1 MIYDLPA
8 GVRTSRGGR
17 KKEMKAKRNS
27 RAAGGVRYGPE
38 MRILVAGGGIAGLT
52 LCGLLER
59 RGFSPVLAERAPGF
73 GSVGYVIVV
82 WPSGSRILKGLGLYE
97 KLRAASREFTC
108 YNISNSD
115 GETIN
120 RYSID
125 PVVEK
130 YGPIMS
136 VYRPDLISILKEA
149 VNPDSVRLGAEIVS
163 LERDEGG
170 VTAVFGDGTRETY
183 DLVVGCDGIRSA
195 VRRAA
200 FGEVPL
206 SYSGMSGWGFWVRPD
221 LCGTDGIVEY
231 WGKGKFLGIWPTRG
245 RLAVF
250 TSVRAPAGGRD
261 RVDARVENIRRAFAG
276 FGGVVPD
283 ILRGLGDPR
292 DIYYDE
298 YSDLRMKRWSR
309 GGVVL
314 VGDSAHAVLPSAG
327 TGASMAMESAA
338 VLAEELCRTDS
349 GHLASALELYE
360 SRRRSRVE
368 KVQNQSRLMG
378 KFMCTESETLSVLR
392 NCAMR
397 ICSGKR
403 LFRYWDD
410 MLRDPI

>member
-1 MIYDLPA
+1 
-8 GVRTSRGGR
+8 
-17 KKEMKAKRNS
+17 MKNGSGPSAPR
-27 RAAGGVRYGPE
+27 GVRYGPD
-38 MRILVAGGGIAGLT
+38 MKILIAGGGVAGLT

-97 KLRAASREFTC
+97 KLRDAGRCFTS
-108 YNISNSD
+108 YNISNSA
-115 GETIN
+115 GEIIN
-120 RYSID
+120 RCSVD

-130 YGPIMS
+130 YGPIIS
-136 VYRPDLISILKEA
+136 VYRPDLINILREA
-149 VNPDSVRLGAEIVS
+149 VSPGSIRMDARVVS
-163 LERDEGG
+163 IAQDDDG
-170 VTAVFGDGTRETY
+170 VTAVFGDGTREEY

-195 VRRAA
+195 VRGAT

-206 SYSGMSGWGFWVRPD
+206 AYSGMSGWGFWVSPD
-221 LCGTDGIVEY
+221 ICGTDDGIAEY
-231 WGKGKFLGIWPTRG
+231 WGRGRFLGIWPTRG

-250 TSVRAPAGGRD
+250 TSVRTAPGARD
-261 RVDARVENIRRAFAG
+261 RVDARAENIRRAFAG

-292 DIYYDE
+292 DIHYDE

-309 GGVVL
+309 GRVVL

-349 GHLASALELYE
+349 AHLASALERYE

-368 KVQNQSRLMG
+368 KVQNQSRLVG
-378 KFMCTESETLSVLR
+378 KFMYTESGALSALR
-392 NCAMR
+392 DGAMK
-397 ICSGKR
+397 IFSGER
-403 LFRYWDD
+403 FFFRYWDD
-410 MLRDPI
+410 MLKGPI

>member
-1 MIYDLPA
+1 
-8 GVRTSRGGR
+8 
-17 KKEMKAKRNS
+17 MKNGSGPSAPR
-27 RAAGGVRYGPE
+27 GVRYGPD
-38 MRILVAGGGIAGLT
+38 MKILIAGGGVAGLT

-73 GSVGYVIVV
+73 ASVGYVIVV

-97 KLRAASREFTC
+97 KLRDAGRCFRS
-108 YNISNSD
+108 YNISNSA
-115 GETIN
+115 GEIIN
-120 RYSID
+120 RCSVD

-130 YGPIMS
+130 YGPVIS
-136 VYRPDLISILKEA
+136 VYRPDLINILKEA
-149 VNPDSVRLGAEIVS
+149 VSPGSIRMDARVVS
-163 LERDEGG
+163 ISQDEGG
-170 VTAVFGDGTRETY
+170 VEAVFGDGTREEY

-195 VRRAA
+195 VRGAA

-206 SYSGMSGWGFWVRPD
+206 AYSGMSGWGFWVSPD
-221 LCGTDGIVEY
+221 ICGTDDGIAEY
-231 WGKGKFLGIWPTRG
+231 WGRGRFLGIWPTRG

-250 TSVRAPAGGRD
+250 TSVRTARGARD
-261 RVDARVENIRRAFAG
+261 RVDARAENIRRAFAG

-292 DIYYDE
+292 DIHYDE

-309 GGVVL
+309 GRVVL

-349 GHLASALELYE
+349 AHLASALERYE

-368 KVQNQSRLMG
+368 KVQNQSRLVG
-378 KFMCTESETLSVLR
+378 KFMYTESGALSALR
-392 NCAMR
+392 DRAMK
-397 ICSGKR
+397 IFSGER
-403 LFRYWDD
+403 FFFRYWDD
-410 MLRDPI
+410 MLRGPI

>member
-1 MIYDLPA
+1 
-8 GVRTSRGGR
+8 
-17 KKEMKAKRNS
+17 MKS
-27 RAAGGVRYGPE
+27 GSGVRYGPD
-38 MRILVAGGGIAGLT
+38 MKILIAGGGVAGLT

-59 RGFSPVLAERAPGF
+59 RGFSPVLAESAPGF

-97 KLRAASREFTC
+97 RLRDAARCFTS
-108 YNISNSD
+108 YDISNSA

-125 PVVEK
+125 PLVEK

-136 VYRPDLISILKEA
+136 VYRPDLIDVLKE
-149 VNPDSVRLGAEIVS
+149 SVSPGSIRMDARVVS
-163 LERDEGG
+163 IAQDEDG
-170 VTAVFGDGTRETY
+170 VEAVFGDGTGERY

-195 VRRAA
+195 VRGAA

-206 SYSGMSGWGFWVRPD
+206 AYSGMSGWGFWVSPD
-221 LCGTDGIVEY
+221 ICGTDGIAEY
-231 WGKGKFLGIWPTRG
+231 WGRGRFLGIWPTRG

-250 TSVRAPAGGRD
+250 TSVRTAPGARD
-261 RVDARVENIRRAFAG
+261 RVDARAENIRRAFAG

-292 DIYYDE
+292 DIHYDE

-309 GGVVL
+309 GRVVL

-338 VLAEELCRTDS
+338 VLAEELCGTDS
-349 GHLASALELYE
+349 AHLSSALERYE

-368 KVQNQSRLMG
+368 KVQNQSRLVG
-378 KFMCTESETLSVLR
+378 RFMYTESGALSALR
-392 NCAMR
+392 DRAMKVF
-397 ICSGKR
+397 SGER
-403 LFRYWDD
+403 LFFRYWDD
-410 MLRDPI
+410 MLKGPI